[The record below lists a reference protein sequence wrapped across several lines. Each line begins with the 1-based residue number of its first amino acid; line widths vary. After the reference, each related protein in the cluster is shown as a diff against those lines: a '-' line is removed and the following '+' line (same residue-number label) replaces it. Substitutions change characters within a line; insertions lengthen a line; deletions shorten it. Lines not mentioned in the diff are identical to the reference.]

1 MYMACSLFVA
11 WHPVLLP
18 LRGDGAQ
25 GVRQDATA
33 KITQLPQMTLLPRPE
48 LFPEGLGLAL
58 QPVWPMSPRG
68 LATGARGG

>member
-1 MYMACSLFVA
+1 
-11 WHPVLLP
+11 
-18 LRGDGAQ
+18 
-25 GVRQDATA
+25 
-33 KITQLPQMTLLPRPE
+33 MTLLPRPE